1 MDTVLDIAIPAA
13 VFIIMVN
20 IGFGVTGRDLRQ
32 ALRAPKAFLTGVT
45 AQLMLVPVFV
55 FLLLVLVQPEREIGL
70 GIMILALCP
79 GGALSNI
86 LTRVAGGDVALSV
99 SMTAFTNVLSVASL
113 PTLSVLAANHF
124 VGVDVNASEI
134 QAITLRVALIGTV
147 PVLLGMLLRYVA
159 PIFAERHAGALF
171 RISLAVFVLIMGW
184 SIMESI
190 NVFHATMIALGW
202 QLLGL
207 LCLML
212 VIGAGMARLVEIASP
227 QRITLVFEIAV
238 QNSALGLA
246 IGALAWRGA
255 PGFPIYAT
263 PAAVYGSLTLL
274 LLLPLVALLSRTA
287 ILAASAK
294 H

>member
-1 MDTVLDIAIPAA
+1 METVLDIAIPAA
-13 VFIIMVN
+13 VFIIMVG
-20 IGFGVTGRDLRQ
+20 IGFGVSGRDLQQ
-32 ALRAPKAFLTGVT
+32 ALRAPKAFVTGVT
-45 AQLMLVPVFV
+45 AQLMLVPVIV

-86 LTRVAGGDVALSV
+86 LTRIAGGDVALSV
-99 SMTAFTNVLSVASL
+99 SMTAFTNVLSVATL
-113 PTLSVLAANHF
+113 PTLSVLAASHF
-124 VGVDVNASEI
+124 VGVGVNASEI

-147 PVLLGMLLRYVA
+147 PVLLGMLLRSLA
-159 PIFAERHAGALF
+159 PTFAERHAEALF
-171 RISLAVFVLIMGW
+171 RISLAVFVLIMGCA
-184 SIMESI
+184 IMESI
-190 NVFHATMIALGW
+190 DVFHAAMIALGW
-202 QLLGL
+202 QLLAL

-212 VIGAGMARLVEIASP
+212 VIGAGMARLVKIALP
-227 QRITLVFEIAV
+227 QRITLMFEIAV

-246 IGALAWRGA
+246 IGALIWRGA